1 MAQGDTEHIARSA
14 AYARKVAQGDTEH
27 IASASARIAYGDRA
41 LNQSEK
47 RFIDRGCNKF
57 KLCALNYAIV
67 ASHVG
72 ELRYVVG
79 AGAFVRLPNGSI
91 LYKG

>member
-1 MAQGDTEHIARSA
+1 MCSVAQGDTEHIARSA

-47 RFIDRGCNKF
+47 RFIDRG
-57 KLCALNYAIV
+57 
-67 ASHVG
+67 
-72 ELRYVVG
+72 
-79 AGAFVRLPNGSI
+79 
-91 LYKG
+91 